1 MKEDKFAYDS
11 VYIVDD
17 NKIVNLLHFQVIKN
31 TGIAKEIRVYN
42 NPLDALADLKKEV
55 ISTSNDI
62 MVLLDINMEE
72 INGFD
77 FLDSLLSISITGF
90 LNIVMVT
97 SSIDPQFRQKS
108 LEHPMV
114 SGYINKPL
122 TKEQILDI
130 VQIVK

>member
-1 MKEDKFAYDS
+1 MKYDKLAYDT

-17 NKIVNLLHFQVIKN
+17 NKTINLLHFQVIKN
-31 TGIAKEIRVYN
+31 TGIARDIKVYN
-42 NPLDALADLKKEV
+42 NPLDALDDLKKEV
-55 ISTSNDI
+55 ISTSNAI

-77 FLDSLLSISITGF
+77 FLDSLLSVCFTGF

-97 SSIDPQFRQKS
+97 SSNDPQFRQKS
-108 LEHPMV
+108 LEHPLV

-122 TKEQILDI
+122 TKEQIFDI